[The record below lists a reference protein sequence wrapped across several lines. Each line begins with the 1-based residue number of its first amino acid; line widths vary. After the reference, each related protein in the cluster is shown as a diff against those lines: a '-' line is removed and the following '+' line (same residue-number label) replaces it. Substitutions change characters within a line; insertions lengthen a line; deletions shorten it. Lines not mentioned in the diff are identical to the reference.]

1 MKPADRL
8 SELKKFMV
16 TLHVITGWP
25 IPEQE
30 YRVVFLNQLEKK
42 LMEDYSYLN
51 MTELELAFR
60 QNGGG
65 KAFGASMNLSLI
77 QEVLDDFKVVR
88 LEVARKA
95 NQEAANALRINP
107 MTDEE
112 LINEARAEIEFYYQ
126 QILKG
131 NKRPLTFPF
140 WAEVLKEDG
149 FIQQEDQ
156 MENFFTFCLNNSVK
170 NIYTCENV
178 NSL

>member
-1 MKPADRL
+1 
-8 SELKKFMV
+8 MV
-16 TLHVITGWP
+16 KISVITGWQ
-25 IPEQE
+25 IPSKEIKDILVDQFDKLIME
-30 YRVVFLNQLEKK
+30 FYPMLNVVEIEN
-42 LMEDYSYLN
+42 
-51 MTELELAFR
+51 AFR
-60 QNGGG
+60 RYGTKLPDWG
-65 KAFGASMNLSLI
+65 KEMNLSLI
-77 QEVLDDFKVVR
+77 TAVLDIYIGER
-88 LEVARKA
+88 AEAERKA
-95 NQEAANALRINP
+95 NQGAVNTLKSDLR
-107 MTDEE
+107 TDDD
-112 LINEARAEIEFYYQ
+112 LKNEARAEIEFYYQ